1 MGIKGVNR
9 KSQPKPNCI
18 FAFSSEV
25 LEMNETKEFPR
36 LETDRMILREYT
48 QADIEVM
55 IPHYSDEEVWKYID
69 THPVNNPR
77 EILEVINWGKYIL
90 ANNTGVLWG
99 LFSKE
104 DDSFVGEMNYVGR
117 RDGTIEGKIHRA
129 EVGYNMVSK
138 HWGKGLASEALREI
152 ISYIFSTTEIHRLE
166 AIIRPENIRSRN
178 LASRIGFQEE
188 GILRD
193 YIFWDGEYRDNV
205 MYSLL
210 KREWRI

>member
-1 MGIKGVNR
+1 
-9 KSQPKPNCI
+9 
-18 FAFSSEV
+18 
-25 LEMNETKEFPR
+25 MNETKEFPR